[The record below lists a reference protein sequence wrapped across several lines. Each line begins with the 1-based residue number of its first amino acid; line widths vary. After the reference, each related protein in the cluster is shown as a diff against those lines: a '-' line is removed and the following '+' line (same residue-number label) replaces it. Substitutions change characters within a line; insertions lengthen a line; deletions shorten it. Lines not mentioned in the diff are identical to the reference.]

1 MAVLI
6 LFTIFSLYYVY
17 MRPSFFQPTTPFEAP
32 KDSHKISASWEEFLQ
47 DCGGEVIVEN
57 NVHARNIFNQKYEQN
72 EVTWTGYFADTKQS
86 NGNPLPFIQSDHAI
100 NILVKMMPSESVL
113 YPDIVLSVS
122 SQFLA
127 EKEALIKS
135 LERGDEIVFD
145 AKIMTLGNEFKMHH
159 LHLLS
164 LEKTGTS
171 IPLNDIVVRE
181 STLP

>member
-1 MAVLI
+1 
-6 LFTIFSLYYVY
+6 
-17 MRPSFFQPTTPFEAP
+17 
-32 KDSHKISASWEEFLQ
+32 
-47 DCGGEVIVEN
+47 
-57 NVHARNIFNQKYEQN
+57 
-72 EVTWTGYFADTKQS
+72 
-86 NGNPLPFIQSDHAI
+86 
-100 NILVKMMPSESVL
+100 MMPSESVL

-127 EKEALIKS
+127 EKQGLIKS

-159 LHLLS
+159 LHLLN

>member
-1 MAVLI
+1 
-6 LFTIFSLYYVY
+6 
-17 MRPSFFQPTTPFEAP
+17 
-32 KDSHKISASWEEFLQ
+32 
-47 DCGGEVIVEN
+47 
-57 NVHARNIFNQKYEQN
+57 
-72 EVTWTGYFADTKQS
+72 
-86 NGNPLPFIQSDHAI
+86 
-100 NILVKMMPSESVL
+100 MMPSESVL

-122 SQFLA
+122 SQFLT